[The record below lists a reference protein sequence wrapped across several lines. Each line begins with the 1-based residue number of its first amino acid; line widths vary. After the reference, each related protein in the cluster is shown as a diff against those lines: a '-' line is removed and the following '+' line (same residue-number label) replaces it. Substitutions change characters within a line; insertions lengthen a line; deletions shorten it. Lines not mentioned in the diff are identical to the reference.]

1 MTLPQAPF
9 GYEWKD
15 DVLVH
20 NDVEQAVISA
30 INNLL
35 AKGYTYTS
43 IGRFM
48 EEEGYLMPREPE
60 QAILNTIKLLRES
73 GLTYA
78 RIAEELAERGHLT
91 KRGGRWRAASLRR
104 IYERMKEG

>member
-35 AKGYTYTS
+35 GS
-43 IGRFM
+43 F
-48 EEEGYLMPREPE
+48 L
-60 QAILNTIKLLRES
+60 
-73 GLTYA
+73 
-78 RIAEELAERGHLT
+78 HH
-91 KRGGRWRAASLRR
+91 
-104 IYERMKEG
+104 